1 MLQRL
6 KKWSWR
12 VIIPWTLFA
21 LTTVAAV
28 TFFTLWQEKQA
39 DEDARDEVTEVAR
52 GFISA
57 LTNFSANTI
66 EVDATEIR
74 SYAVGDFAEEAET
87 FFGDRAI
94 EAIQEAEAEST
105 GEIRS
110 LFVQSLD
117 DDEASIFGVVEETVG
132 NSSLPE
138 SQTDI
143 LRLEVG
149 LIETSS
155 GWKVNRVDVFQS
167 PGAGLIGG

>member
-6 KKWSWR
+6 KKLSWR
-12 VIIPWTLFA
+12 VIVPWTLFV
-21 LTTVAAV
+21 LTAAAAV
-28 TFFTLWQEKQA
+28 TFFVLWQEKLS
-39 DEDARDEVTEVAR
+39 EEEARDEVTEVAR
-52 GFISA
+52 SFISA
-57 LTNFSANTI
+57 LTNFSADTI
-66 EVDATEIR
+66 ETDATEIR
-74 SYAVGDFAEEAET
+74 SYAVGDFEEEAET
-87 FFGDRAI
+87 FFGGRAI
-94 EAIQEAEAEST
+94 EAIQEAEASST

-117 DDEASIFGVVEETVG
+117 DDEASIFGVVEETVE

-138 SQTDI
+138 AQTDT